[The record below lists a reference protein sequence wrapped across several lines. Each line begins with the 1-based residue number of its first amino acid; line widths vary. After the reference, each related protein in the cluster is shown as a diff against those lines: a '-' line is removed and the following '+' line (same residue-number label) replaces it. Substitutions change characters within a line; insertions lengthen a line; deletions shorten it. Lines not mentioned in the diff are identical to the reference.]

1 MASLYVPL
9 ELWEFVWVINS
20 FLENFFCVISVQVAK
35 SYMFNHFLAFILL
48 TFVICFPAS
57 ARAAEHS
64 RHVQTRIFSSVEG
77 VGQLK
82 TVPVGIEVKLNPG
95 WKTYWRTPGEAGLPP
110 VFDWTDSENVKDVK
124 IRWPSPIRF
133 VASDIDNYGYENE
146 VTFLAAV
153 TPSILGEPVILR
165 LKMDLLICNAICIPE
180 SFRLSLQIPAGEA
193 KYSIAGQSALAKA
206 LRRIPKSGEEEN
218 FSVKSIWLEKE
229 DDKKISF
236 HVEAYATMA
245 FGADADMFVEHPTFV
260 SVGKPV
266 FSYDPVTRKLDIE
279 ALVRSE
285 ATAEV
290 LEKKLRRGLIT
301 LTVTDHDLAFERR
314 GVLGVGISSD
324 VQRESL
330 DIGLLFLAFLG
341 GLILNLMPC
350 VLPVLSLKILSV
362 MSHGGKDHRIHR
374 GQIFRNFMASAVG
387 IIFSFWL
394 MAGVLVALKAAGQSI
409 GWGIQFQ
416 YPGFLIFLIV
426 VLAIFAANMWG
437 LFEIQ
442 LPRFIAKNMPVQQ
455 EHEPT
460 LIGHF
465 LTGAFAT
472 LLATPCSA
480 PFLGTAIGFALA
492 RGVVDILAVFTFLGI
507 GMAAPYM
514 ALAVSP
520 RLFRH
525 IPKPG
530 EWMVTLKKILA
541 LALILTALWLFSVL
555 VALVSA
561 PAALEDGWV
570 RFDEALIEPAVE
582 EGRIVVV
589 NVTADWC
596 LTCKVNESM
605 AFGRKEV
612 RKILSGSNVLCLQA
626 DWTHRDE
633 KIAIYLRKYGKFGIP
648 FNIVYGSGAPEGI
661 ILEEL
666 LGKQVIINALLE
678 AASK

>member
-1 MASLYVPL
+1 MIPAVWRVSLLRMDSLRFSHIMPVR
-9 ELWEFVWVINS
+9 WSFIDMRFFIIVI
-20 FLENFFCVISVQVAK
+20 
-35 SYMFNHFLAFILL
+35 LA
-48 TFVICFPAS
+48 FVICLPAS

-82 TVPVGIEVKLNPG
+82 TVPVGIEVRLAHG

-124 IRWPSPIRF
+124 IRWPSPTRF

-146 VTFLAAV
+146 VTFPVAV
-153 TPSILGEPVILR
+153 TPSIPGEPIILR

-180 SFRLSLQIPAGEA
+180 SFRLSLQIPVGEA
-193 KYSIAGQSALAKA
+193 KYSVVGQFALTEA
-206 LRRIPKSGEEEN
+206 LRRIPKSVEEEN

-229 DDKKISF
+229 DDQKIRL
-236 HVEAYATMA
+236 HVEAYAMVV
-245 FGADADMFVEHPTFV
+245 FGADADMFVEPSTFI

-266 FSYDPVTRKLDIE
+266 FSYDPATRKLDIE
-279 ALVRSE
+279 APVRSGDSM
-285 ATAEV
+285 EV
-290 LEKKLRRGLIT
+290 LEKKLRRGSIA
-301 LTVTDHDLAFERR
+301 LTVTDHDHAFERR

-324 VQRESL
+324 VQRESI

-394 MAGVLVALKAAGQSI
+394 LAGVLVALKAIGRSI

-416 YPGFLIFLIV
+416 HPAFMVFLIV
-426 VLAIFAANMWG
+426 VLTIFAANMCG
-437 LFEIQ
+437 LFEIP
-442 LPRFIAKNMPVQQ
+442 LPRFIAKNMPVRQ

-465 LTGAFAT
+465 LTGAFAA
-472 LLATPCSA
+472 LLATPCTA

-492 RGVVDILAVFTFLGI
+492 RGAVDILAVFTFLGI

-520 RLFRH
+520 RFFRH

-530 EWMVTLKKILA
+530 KWMVTLKKILA
-541 LALILTALWLFSVL
+541 LALVFTALWLFSVL
-555 VALVSA
+555 VSLVSA
-561 PAALEDGWV
+561 PVAPDDGWV

-633 KIAIYLRKYGKFGIP
+633 KIAAYLRKYGKFGIP
-648 FNIVYGSGAPEGI
+648 FNIIYGPGVPEGI
-661 ILEEL
+661 ILGEL
-666 LGKQVIINALLE
+666 LGKQAVINALLE
-678 AASK
+678 ATGK